1 MRWRNNDLDRPA
13 RSGEYLVLSRNKA
26 FHILKYD
33 TSTGLWNA
41 NINRDKAIKIE
52 AWTFLPSMEEIM
64 MDLQEG

>member
-26 FHILKYD
+26 LHILKYD

>member
-1 MRWRNNDLDRPA
+1 MRWR
-13 RSGEYLVLSRNKA
+13 KA